1 MEKLSRGHRST
12 ATTSQDVSRTIVAVS
27 RVCTSKHSAGGC
39 FTCCCRAC
47 RDLQSCRE
55 CCTHQTG
62 PREDLQAFR
71 SRMHNMTARRQ
82 PSSASPVIRASLSG
96 SQASRGRGAAQVR
109 ESRVRSAGS
118 ALFFASGSTAQST
131 AAANPGPRSQV
142 TEEPRQRRR
151 SEQRGAPGTPAA
163 EGAHGGPTG
172 RARTGGSS
180 KTPCFT

>member
-12 ATTSQDVSRTIVAVS
+12 ATTSQDVSRTTVAVS

-39 FTCCCRAC
+39 FTCCCRA
-47 RDLQSCRE
+47 LQSCRE

-62 PREDLQAFR
+62 PREDLQAFQ

-82 PSSASPVIRASLSG
+82 PSSASPVIRTSPSG

-109 ESRVRSAGS
+109 EFKARSAGS
-118 ALFFASGSTAQST
+118 ALFFGSGNTAQST
-131 AAANPGPRSQV
+131 GTANPSPQSQV

-151 SEQRGAPGTPAA
+151 SEQWGAPETPAV
-163 EGAHGGPTG
+163 EGAHGGPLG
-172 RARTGGSS
+172 RPRTGGSS